1 MIPSRVRLDWTL
13 EDPRWICFFFLE
25 CCLWW
30 IFEGN
35 KVRVPFAPPQQQI
48 QMKAVIQKL
57 GPILYHGRLLNK
69 SQYVSVRHH
78 WFAYF
83 MERSLWMTSTLER
96 CFLFYLSQYERDVL
110 TKALSTKLLASF
122 QQDAIFGVYEQYN
135 MTCMTC
141 AVTNTRDQLQSHVV
155 TMARYHFVCR
165 PIPSSMRMT
174 NGMQGREL
182 EAF

>member
-1 MIPSRVRLDWTL
+1 MDLFLLFGMLPMMNIRRKQGESSFCSSSTANTNEGSNPEVRTNTLPWKVTKQIPIRFCEASLVCLFHG
-13 EDPRWICFFFLE
+13 ED
-25 CCLWW
+25 
-30 IFEGN
+30 
-35 KVRVPFAPPQQQI
+35 
-48 QMKAVIQKL
+48 
-57 GPILYHGRLLNK
+57 Y
-69 SQYVSVRHH
+69 
-78 WFAYF
+78 
-83 MERSLWMTSTLER
+83 
-96 CFLFYLSQYERDVL
+96 FLFYLSQYERDVL

-141 AVTNTRDQLQSHVV
+141 VVTNTRDQLQSHVV

-165 PIPSSMRMT
+165 PIPSSMRMA